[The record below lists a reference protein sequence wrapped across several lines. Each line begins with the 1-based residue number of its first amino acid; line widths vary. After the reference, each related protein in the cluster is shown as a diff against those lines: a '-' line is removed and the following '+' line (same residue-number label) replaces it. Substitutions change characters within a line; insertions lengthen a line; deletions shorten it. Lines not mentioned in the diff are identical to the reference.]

1 MIFYIADTHFGHE
14 NAIRYDERPFADTR
28 EMAEGLIDRWNKR
41 VGEEDTV
48 YVLGDAFWKDG
59 EDSANIF
66 KRLNGHKRLIRGNHD
81 KLRRPLGA
89 LWESV
94 EPYVEIVDGG
104 TQVVLCHYPILF
116 YRNQHHGAVML
127 YGHVHSTNEWRLIE
141 KWRRELRELGIPDK
155 IINVGCMMPYMDY
168 APRTLAEL
176 LESGAGG
183 AGEREGKP

>member
-14 NAIRYDERPFADTR
+14 NAIRYDKRPFADTR

-48 YVLGDAFWKDG
+48 YVLGDAFWKAG
-59 EDSANIF
+59 EDSVNIF

-81 KLRRPLGA
+81 RANGPLGA

-94 EPYVEIVDGG
+94 EPYAEIVDGG

-116 YRNQHHGAVML
+116 YRNQYHGAVML
-127 YGHVHSTNEWRLIE
+127 YGHVHNSGDWRLIE

-155 IINVGCMMPYMDY
+155 IINVGCMMAYMDY
-168 APRTLAEL
+168 APRTLTEL
-176 LESGAGG
+176 LEAGAGG
-183 AGEREGKP
+183 AGEREEKH